1 MEKWPKPIETKENY
15 ASNCIYFIS
24 LYLIKMCRFNK
35 HSTTEVEGRFP
46 TLTGSVHI
54 WATEATDP
62 RNNFSN
68 ATESRSRRTS
78 SVSAYR
84 APLAAVQSLSR
95 VQLCNPVDGSTP
107 GSPVLHCLL
116 EFAQSLVHFVGRWCH
131 PTTSSSVAPSP
142 PALNLSQHQGPFQ

>member
-68 ATESRSRRTS
+68 ATESRSRRTC

-107 GSPVLHCLL
+107 GSSVLLYLL
-116 EFAQSLVHFVGRWCH
+116 ELAQTRVHWAGNAIQPSH
-131 PTTSSSVAPSP
+131 PLSPPSP